1 MHETQ
6 SERTWMGSILNEVQQ
21 QYSRPSPVANTSLKS
36 HPLALIRRRS
46 QSWPGAIKA
55 IPNCFSNA
63 TYLNEGR
70 LAVPFLVPARPPPAL
85 RCAVLCCLSR
95 LEKVILFRFHLH
107 RQPHE
112 DAEMMYRVIHT
123 ARGTRYGVLIS
134 PTGVLSWKQ
143 MITNRGRLGLGNRQL
158 GSFALP
164 VFASSWYLSL

>member
-6 SERTWMGSILNEVQQ
+6 SERTWMGSILKEVQQ

-85 RCAVLCCLSR
+85 RCAV
-95 LEKVILFRFHLH
+95 
-107 RQPHE
+107 
-112 DAEMMYRVIHT
+112 YRD
-123 ARGTRYGVLIS
+123 
-134 PTGVLSWKQ
+134 WK
-143 MITNRGRLGLGNRQL
+143 R
-158 GSFALP
+158 
-164 VFASSWYLSL
+164 

>member
-1 MHETQ
+1 MAMDGTVQQITARANGLQVGADSRPRKRGNRGKSTWRQPRFGRLGQVLSCLFVWLQEQGGKYMHETQ
-6 SERTWMGSILNEVQQ
+6 SERTWMGSILNGVQQ

-85 RCAVLCCLSR
+85 RCAV
-95 LEKVILFRFHLH
+95 
-107 RQPHE
+107 
-112 DAEMMYRVIHT
+112 YRD
-123 ARGTRYGVLIS
+123 
-134 PTGVLSWKQ
+134 WK
-143 MITNRGRLGLGNRQL
+143 R
-158 GSFALP
+158 
-164 VFASSWYLSL
+164 

>member
-1 MHETQ
+1 MAMDGTVQQITARANGLQVGAGSRPKKRQLGDARIAIHSFDLVIKGNRGKSTWRQPRFGRLGQVLSCLFVWLQEQGGKYMHETQ
-6 SERTWMGSILNEVQQ
+6 SERTWMGSILKEVQQ

-85 RCAVLCCLSR
+85 RCAV
-95 LEKVILFRFHLH
+95 
-107 RQPHE
+107 
-112 DAEMMYRVIHT
+112 YRD
-123 ARGTRYGVLIS
+123 
-134 PTGVLSWKQ
+134 WK
-143 MITNRGRLGLGNRQL
+143 R
-158 GSFALP
+158 
-164 VFASSWYLSL
+164 